1 MFKQKLWRASA
12 ILLAGF
18 ALLFVFRLIYGY
30 TSKFSDR
37 NDESIS
43 DFFDGRDDVKRN
55 YASDSYKFEKSGGYE
70 KPSGGVSQGKEAMDA
85 APAAGGGQVSV
96 SQKYEKIGSVRSRTE
111 KFEEDEKKT
120 RGLIKEYNGVIQLE
134 ENEGNKGSRRLHLL
148 VGVRPEHFDSFMV
161 AVMQIA
167 KVQGKQITKI
177 DKTSEF
183 KTLNAKRISLETI
196 RASLI
201 ELKTKGGNI
210 EEYINLQ
217 NRILEIEQELQDLGV
232 SLGDFSEEN
241 EFCTVRF
248 TLAEGRVVPLSF
260 MHRVKVAFEWSIQY
274 YLGFIAIVALCTF
287 SAFFILLIID
297 KLKVL
302 SGIIKRLNE

>member
-37 NDESIS
+37 QDESIS
-43 DFFDGRDDVKRN
+43 DFFDGRDDIKRN
-55 YASDSYKFEKSGGYE
+55 YASDSYKFEKSGSYE
-70 KPSGGVSQGKEAMDA
+70 SKSGGVSESNVA
-85 APAAGGGQVSV
+85 ANATVQAGGQVSV

-111 KFEEDEKKT
+111 RFEEDEKKT

-134 ENEGNKGSRRLHLL
+134 ENEGNKGNRRLHLL
-148 VGVRPEHFDSFMV
+148 IGVRPEHFDSFMV
-161 AVMQIA
+161 AVMHIA

-183 KTLNAKRISLETI
+183 KTLNAKRVSLETI

-201 ELKTKGGNI
+201 ELKSKGGNI

-248 TLAEGRVVPLSF
+248 TLAEGRVIPLSF

-287 SAFFILLIID
+287 SAFMILLIID
-297 KLKVL
+297 KLRIL